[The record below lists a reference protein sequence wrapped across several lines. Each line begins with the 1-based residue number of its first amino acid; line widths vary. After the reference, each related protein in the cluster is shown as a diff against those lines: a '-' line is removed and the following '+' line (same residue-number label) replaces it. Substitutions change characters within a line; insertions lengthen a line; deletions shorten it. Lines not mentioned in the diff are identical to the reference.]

1 MNQLNK
7 QTSYHKLLYKSIQK
21 IYSKEKYNDIY
32 FKIILGGPNFDPVR
46 TNEGGSK
53 LSFRTV
59 YQSRD
64 HELFEFKEE

>member
-1 MNQLNK
+1 MLNLFENLILIHF
-7 QTSYHKLLYKSIQK
+7 QTVRKL
-21 IYSKEKYNDIY
+21 
-32 FKIILGGPNFDPVR
+32 NFDPVR

-64 HELFEFKEE
+64 HELFENLILIRFEQINVDQK